1 MEINFSPTEKQDLVF
16 EAFDDKNT
24 TEVLFGGAVGAAK
37 TYMIAA
43 LATIKCLQYEGIRVG
58 LCRNELTTLKKT
70 TVVTFIS
77 ELFPDWGLLPDVH
90 YKYNSI
96 EGKITFTNGS
106 EIVFQELRYL
116 PSDPDYTRL
125 GGLLLTFA
133 IIDEAGECP
142 SKGKEILQSRIG
154 RWRNKVT
161 GIKPILLMT
170 CNPSRNFLYDD
181 FYVAAKEKNLPEYRQ
196 FINATAMDN
205 PYLPDE
211 YIDNLKRTLS
221 PTEVRRLLFGEWEV
235 EDDPNNIISSDD
247 FNELYDLSIPM
258 ENKDTTRRISAD
270 IAFKNDGCI
279 LIVWEGLKVI
289 DIIKVKS
296 EENVLDT
303 IKSTA
308 SKYDIQTRNISYDS
322 DGVGQYISQY
332 LRTAKAIVN
341 NGKPYKKENYK
352 NLKTQLY
359 YKLGEL
365 IREGKIKISSPKYK
379 KEIEAELLSIKRKD
393 RATTEAKM
401 EINSKAEQKAILGH
415 SPDFADAIAYGMVF
429 QYTTGNFTRML

>member
-1 MEINFSPTEKQDLVF
+1 MEINFKPTIKQDLVF
-16 EAFDDKNT
+16 NAFDDTDT
-24 TEVLFGGAVGAAK
+24 TEILFGGAVGASK
-37 TYMIAA
+37 TYLIAA

-90 YKYNSI
+90 YRYNSI

-154 RWRNKVT
+154 RWRNNTT
-161 GIKPILLMT
+161 GIKPMLLMT
-170 CNPSRNFLYDD
+170 CNPSRNFLYED
-181 FYVAAKEKNLPEYRQ
+181 FYLASKENNLPSYRQ

-205 PYLPDE
+205 PYLPIE

-221 PTEVRRLLFGEWEV
+221 PSEVRRLLFGEWEV
-235 EDDPNNIISSDD
+235 EDDPNNIISMDD
-247 FNELYDLSIPM
+247 FKEMYDLSITHPS
-258 ENKDTTRRISAD
+258 KDTTRRISAD
-270 IAFKNDGCI
+270 IAFKNDGCV
-279 LIVWEGLKVI
+279 LVVWEGLNVLE
-289 DIIKVKS
+289 IIKVKQDD
-296 EENVLDT
+296 NVLDT

-308 SKYDIQTRNISYDS
+308 VKYDIQTRNISYDS
-322 DGVGQYISQY
+322 DGVGQYIKQY
-332 LRTAKAIVN
+332 LRTAKAIIN
-341 NGKPYKKENYK
+341 NGKPFKKENYK

-365 IREGKIKISSPKYK
+365 IRDGKIKIKCKQYK
-379 KEIEAELLSIKRKD
+379 KELEAELLSIKRKD
-393 RATTEAKM
+393 RATNDAKM

-415 SPDFADAIAYGMVF
+415 SPDFADALAYGMLF
-429 QYTTGNFTRML
+429 QYTTGNFTRAI